1 MNDILI
7 VLCGLCNVL
16 IIADWWRRVFKSR
29 WVAKRVKR
37 MYASARAIGHP
48 LHIGAIMD
56 IAEDLGVNLDADN

>member
-7 VLCGLCNVL
+7 VFCGCCNFL
-16 IIADWWRRVFKSR
+16 IIVDWWRRVLKSR
-29 WVAKRVKR
+29 RVAKRVKR

-56 IAEDLGVNLDADN
+56 IAEDLGVKLDEH